1 MSSEKGDDTLCSP
14 VFRTRKRGDVSGD
27 EKGGDC
33 EGDEENGYLV
43 LPGPMLTGSGDSGVG
58 GDEHGEVG
66 IDLMLDRE
74 RDRRGE
80 R

>member
-1 MSSEKGDDTLCSP
+1 MSREKEDGTLCSP

-27 EKGGDC
+27 EKGGDG

-43 LPGPMLTGSGDSGVG
+43 LPGPTLTGSGDSGVG
-58 GDEHGEVG
+58 GDEHGEDG
-66 IDLMLDRE
+66 NDLILDGE